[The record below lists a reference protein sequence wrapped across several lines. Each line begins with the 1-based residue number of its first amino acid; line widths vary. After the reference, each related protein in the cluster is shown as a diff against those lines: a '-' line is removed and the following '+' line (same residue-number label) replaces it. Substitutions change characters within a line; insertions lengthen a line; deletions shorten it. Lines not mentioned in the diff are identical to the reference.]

1 MGYWPTETAPRT
13 APKTLPRTLHPGTHP
28 SLARARRDVLV
39 ITRMGTTL
47 GAAHLRPGIRY
58 RILVAEGAQLA
69 GPAARLTDLA
79 RAGAHVRTVPD
90 VPLDAMVVDGS
101 LAVLPERRRGM
112 AADAATVLIRVFE
125 SLWSAGTPFD
135 APGLTTRE
143 REVLVMLSEGRTDES
158 MAAQLGLSVRTV
170 RRMISAL
177 MVRLDAR
184 SRFQAGVRAANLGWP
199 TEVSRRPSA

>member
-1 MGYWPTETAPRT
+1 MGYWATETSPR
-13 APKTLPRTLHPGTHP
+13 TLPRTLRPGSHPT
-28 SLARARRDVLV
+28 LARARRDVLV

-47 GAAHLRPGIRY
+47 GAAHLRPDIRY
-58 RILVAEGAQLA
+58 RILVAEGVRPA
-69 GPAARLTDLA
+69 GPAAARLTDLA

-90 VPLDAMVVDGS
+90 VPVDAMVVDGS
-101 LAVLPERRRGM
+101 LAVLPEHRRGTP
-112 AADAATVLIRVFE
+112 ADAVMIRVFE

-135 APGLTTRE
+135 VAGLTTRE
-143 REVLVMLSEGRTDES
+143 REVLVMLSAGRTDES

-177 MVRLDAR
+177 MGRLDAR